1 MCTIQEKKKSMDL
14 KVFYDS
20 DSFGIVIFKSNYLA
34 LLPEIEWRYSIIDLF
49 VIHNLQKNI

>member
-1 MCTIQEKKKSMDL
+1 MYNIGKKKINGL
-14 KVFYDS
+14 KSVYDS